1 MLIWSNRNK
10 YKWWVTKQSKQG
22 KQNIIILISEETKID
37 YSYFVS
43 ILDIKM
49 FLFVWISYE
58 SGLKECNIICI
69 FIFLFA

>member
-37 YSYFVS
+37 YSYVVS

-49 FLFVWISYE
+49 LSFVWISYE